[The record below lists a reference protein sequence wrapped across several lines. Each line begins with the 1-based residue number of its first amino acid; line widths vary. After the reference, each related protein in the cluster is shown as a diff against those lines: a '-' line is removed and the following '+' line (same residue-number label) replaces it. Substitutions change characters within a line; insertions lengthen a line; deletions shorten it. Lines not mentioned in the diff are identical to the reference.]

1 MHCELFKPLTFWNA
15 GIWNQN
21 ILKYSQ
27 HYLINFYCL
36 ITDLLIGTNSINQP
50 MREIQIPNED
60 VFQRVNL
67 YLDGRMSQTE
77 VSSFR
82 TDMNQNPAI
91 SEAMNHEQ
99 SFRDLLKNSVH
110 RRTVSS
116 DLIQN
121 IKNKIRTAPH

>member
-1 MHCELFKPLTFWNA
+1 
-15 GIWNQN
+15 
-21 ILKYSQ
+21 
-27 HYLINFYCL
+27 
-36 ITDLLIGTNSINQP
+36 
-50 MREIQIPNED
+50 MREIQLPNED

-67 YLDGRMSQTE
+67 YLDGRLSQTE
-77 VSSFR
+77 VSTFR

-91 SEAMNHEQ
+91 TEALSHEQ

-121 IKNKIRTAPH
+121 IKDKIRTAPH

>member
-1 MHCELFKPLTFWNA
+1 
-15 GIWNQN
+15 
-21 ILKYSQ
+21 
-27 HYLINFYCL
+27 
-36 ITDLLIGTNSINQP
+36 
-50 MREIQIPNED
+50 MREIQLPNED

-67 YLDGRMSQTE
+67 YLDGRMSQIE

-91 SEAMNHEQ
+91 TEALNHEQ

-121 IKNKIRTAPH
+121 IKDKIRTAPH